1 MKNFKPKIFSVMKK
15 YTKEQ
20 FVKDVISGIIVAIIA
35 LPLSI
40 AFALGA
46 GVSAEKGIYAAII
59 SSLVGA
65 FLGGSRVQISGPT
78 GAFIVITQSVILSY
92 GLNGLAV
99 AMIMAGIFLVLLGVF
114 KLGRMIKFI
123 PSPITVGFTAG
134 IGVTIFTLEVKDFLG
149 LSPEKMPTKFLGKW
163 EYYLSHLNE
172 VNWQSVVLALVCI
185 VILVIWPR
193 FNKKIPNSLIA
204 IIVGTIATQLLN
216 LDVKLLGDIPKSL
229 GAPVVPELS
238 FAMIQQLVAPSFTI
252 AILVAMQA
260 LLSAVVTD
268 GIINSRTNSHME
280 LIAQGISNIILGF
293 FGCIPTTGG
302 VARGVQSAQNGARTP
317 IAAIVHSVSLFVFL
331 IVLMPFIKLVPLPVL
346 AAILMVVSY
355 NMLNV
360 NVLIGYLKHPKSD
373 LAVLI
378 CSCVLTFAFDLV
390 FAIEVGLIMAAFLF
404 MKRMSDATEVQGWR
418 YINDEND
425 PDSLTLRKVPAHTLV
440 YEVSGPMFF
449 AVSDKIL
456 KITGEAD
463 TKCIIIRMRSVNSI
477 DATAMNSLD
486 QLLEK
491 CKKKGITLIL
501 SHVNV
506 QPRKLMDNVGFIR
519 KIGKTNMCDN
529 IDKALSRAKVIV
541 AE

>member
-1 MKNFKPKIFSVMKK
+1 
-15 YTKEQ
+15 
-20 FVKDVISGIIVAIIA
+20 
-35 LPLSI
+35 
-40 AFALGA
+40 
-46 GVSAEKGIYAAII
+46 
-59 SSLVGA
+59 
-65 FLGGSRVQISGPT
+65 
-78 GAFIVITQSVILSY
+78 
-92 GLNGLAV
+92 
-99 AMIMAGIFLVLLGVF
+99 
-114 KLGRMIKFI
+114 
-123 PSPITVGFTAG
+123 
-134 IGVTIFTLEVKDFLG
+134 
-149 LSPEKMPTKFLGKW
+149 
-163 EYYLSHLNE
+163 
-172 VNWQSVVLALVCI
+172 
-185 VILVIWPR
+185 
-193 FNKKIPNSLIA
+193 
-204 IIVGTIATQLLN
+204 
-216 LDVKLLGDIPKSL
+216 
-229 GAPVVPELS
+229 
-238 FAMIQQLVAPSFTI
+238 
-252 AILVAMQA
+252 
-260 LLSAVVTD
+260 
-268 GIINSRTNSHME
+268 ME

-360 NVLIGYLKHPKSD
+360 NVLIGYLKNPKSD

-486 QLLEK
+486 QLFEK

>member
-1 MKNFKPKIFSVMKK
+1 MNDFNAILGKVKNWANAAGKKAEEVAETSKLKMQILSVNG
-15 YTKEQ
+15 E
-20 FVKDVISGIIVAIIA
+20 ISKAYE
-35 LPLSI
+35 
-40 AFALGA
+40 ALGKLVYEAAKNNDSVGEEMEAAMKGMLDPEYEEKIIGNVEIRRLFKFSKVGNIA
-46 GVSAEKGIYAAII
+46 G
-59 SSLVGA
+59 
-65 FLGGSRVQISGPT
+65 
-78 GAFIVITQSVILSY
+78 SY
-92 GLNGLAV
+92 
-99 AMIMAGIFLVLLGVF
+99 
-114 KLGRMIKFI
+114 
-123 PSPITVGFTAG
+123 
-134 IGVTIFTLEVKDFLG
+134 
-149 LSPEKMPTKFLGKW
+149 
-163 EYYLSHLNE
+163 
-172 VNWQSVVLALVCI
+172 
-185 VILVIWPR
+185 
-193 FNKKIPNSLIA
+193 
-204 IIVGTIATQLLN
+204 
-216 LDVKLLGDIPKSL
+216 
-229 GAPVVPELS
+229 
-238 FAMIQQLVAPSFTI
+238 
-252 AILVAMQA
+252 
-260 LLSAVVTD
+260 VTD

-486 QLLEK
+486 QLFEK

>member
-114 KLGRMIKFI
+114 KLGRLIKFI

>member
-65 FLGGSRVQISGPT
+65 FFGGSRVQISGPT

-114 KLGRMIKFI
+114 KLGRLIKFI

-149 LSPEKMPTKFLGKW
+149 LSPETMPTKFLGKW

-229 GAPVVPELS
+229 GVPVVPELS
-238 FAMIQQLVAPSFTI
+238 FEMIQQLVTPSFTI

-360 NVLIGYLKHPKSD
+360 NVLIGYLKNPKSD

-541 AE
+541 EE

>member
-65 FLGGSRVQISGPT
+65 FFGGSRVQISGPT

-114 KLGRMIKFI
+114 KLGRLIKFI

-149 LSPEKMPTKFLGKW
+149 LSPETMPTKFLGKW

-360 NVLIGYLKHPKSD
+360 NVLIGYLKNPKSD

-486 QLLEK
+486 QLFEK

>member
-1 MKNFKPKIFSVMKK
+1 M
-15 YTKEQ
+15 
-20 FVKDVISGIIVAIIA
+20 
-35 LPLSI
+35 
-40 AFALGA
+40 
-46 GVSAEKGIYAAII
+46 
-59 SSLVGA
+59 
-65 FLGGSRVQISGPT
+65 
-78 GAFIVITQSVILSY
+78 
-92 GLNGLAV
+92 
-99 AMIMAGIFLVLLGVF
+99 
-114 KLGRMIKFI
+114 
-123 PSPITVGFTAG
+123 
-134 IGVTIFTLEVKDFLG
+134 
-149 LSPEKMPTKFLGKW
+149 
-163 EYYLSHLNE
+163 
-172 VNWQSVVLALVCI
+172 
-185 VILVIWPR
+185 
-193 FNKKIPNSLIA
+193 
-204 IIVGTIATQLLN
+204 
-216 LDVKLLGDIPKSL
+216 
-229 GAPVVPELS
+229 
-238 FAMIQQLVAPSFTI
+238 VAPSFTI

-486 QLLEK
+486 QLFEK

-541 AE
+541 EE